1 MERRV
6 FGATGLN
13 VSPIG
18 MGAIQIT
25 RLEWKQSLR
34 VVREVLDLGV
44 NWFDTARDY
53 LDSELRLGEALRGVR
68 QRVVL
73 ISKSAQKTPAELAC
87 QIDESLKRLGTDYLD
102 IFLFH
107 GGAALEE
114 ESFFTPGGLLETAER
129 AVAAGKI
136 RFLGFS
142 AHRVSLA
149 LRALE
154 VDDLA
159 GGHGAG
165 QLHQPGVHRRGVHG
179 AGQDGGGGR
188 AGHEALRRREDG

>member
-73 ISKSAQKTPAELAC
+73 ISKSAQKTPAELAR
-87 QIDESLKRLGTDYLD
+87 QIDESLKRLGSDYLD
-102 IFLFH
+102 VFLFH

-114 ESFFTPGGLLETAER
+114 ESFFAPGGLLETADC

-136 RFLGFS
+136 RFLGFES
-142 AHRVSLA
+142 FGGRC
-149 LRALE
+149 
-154 VDDLA
+154 LA

-165 QLHQPGVHRRGVHG
+165 ELHQPGVHRRGVHG